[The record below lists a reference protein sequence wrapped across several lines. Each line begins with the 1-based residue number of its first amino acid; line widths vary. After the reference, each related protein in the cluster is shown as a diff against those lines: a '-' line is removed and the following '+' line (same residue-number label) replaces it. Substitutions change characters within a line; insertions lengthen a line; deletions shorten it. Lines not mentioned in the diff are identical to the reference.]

1 MVVMASCCMCF
12 ESHHVACVM
21 QCRYLD
27 VCKYNREIFD
37 TEAVQESEAERQQAL
52 RNVVIFLIL
61 SPFDNEQS
69 DLLARVSEVRVSWPP
84 QKGTSAPR
92 VVSSTLRDWHA
103 IAHTHQRLLSDSL
116 SRNHPT
122 TYPAVSPRIGWAG
135 WYNN

>member
-12 ESHHVACVM
+12 ESHHVACLM

-69 DLLARVSEVRVSWPP
+69 DLLARVSEVRVSWPHK
-84 QKGTSAPR
+84 KGPLLLALSPLHCGIGTRLHTRTSVFHRTPFLATTQRRTPP
-92 VVSSTLRDWHA
+92 SHHA
-103 IAHTHQRLLSDSL
+103 L
-116 SRNHPT
+116 
-122 TYPAVSPRIGWAG
+122 GG
-135 WYNN
+135 FWYNN